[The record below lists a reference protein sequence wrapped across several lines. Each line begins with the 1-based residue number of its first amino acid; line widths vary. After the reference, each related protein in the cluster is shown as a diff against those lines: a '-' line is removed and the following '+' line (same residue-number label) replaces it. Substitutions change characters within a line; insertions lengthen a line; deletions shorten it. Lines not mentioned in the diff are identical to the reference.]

1 MYHNEML
8 EFITVLQKP
17 QNPRQKNL
25 IMIPY
30 NLHTEFG
37 VKGNMEVNLKI
48 NGTDFEDV
56 KLIPRG
62 NGNYGFFMTKKI
74 RKAIGADYGEKL
86 QIFVSQISK
95 PKKKEEVLEKQDK
108 NYHKITSVKL
118 VLQTDFAVC
127 GQACIAMLAGK
138 DIEAVCKELNNKKSM
153 STGQIMEG
161 LDKYNIHH
169 AEKNV
174 RLSKRNPVIPDVAIL
189 TVHMETYTHWV
200 VFYKGHYLDPEF
212 GLIEKEYTKGRI
224 TSYITV
230 FEE

>member
-8 EFITVLQKP
+8 EFITTLQKP
-17 QNPRQKNL
+17 ENPRQKNL
-25 IMIPY
+25 IIIPY
-30 NLHTEFG
+30 NLHMEFG
-37 VKGNMEVNLKI
+37 IKGNLEVNLKI
-48 NGTDFEDV
+48 NGIDFEKV
-56 KLIPRG
+56 RLIPRG

-74 RKAIGADYGEKL
+74 QKAIAADYGEDL
-86 QIFVSQISK
+86 QVSVFQISE
-95 PKKKEEVLEKQDK
+95 PEKKEEVLEKQDK
-108 NYHKITSVKL
+108 NYRKITNVNL
-118 VLQTDFAVC
+118 VMQTDFTMC

-138 DIEAVCKELNNKKSM
+138 DIETVCRELNNKKSM

-169 AEKNV
+169 AVKNV
-174 RLSKRNPVIPDVAIL
+174 RLSKKNPLIPEVAIL

-200 VFYKGHYLDPEF
+200 VFYKGDYLDPEF